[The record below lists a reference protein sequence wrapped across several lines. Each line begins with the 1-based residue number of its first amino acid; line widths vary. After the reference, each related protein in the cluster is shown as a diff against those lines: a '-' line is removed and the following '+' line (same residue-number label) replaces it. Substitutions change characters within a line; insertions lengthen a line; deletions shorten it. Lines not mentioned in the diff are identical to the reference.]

1 MRPLRSFAGGRG
13 SSGMRSSTAR
23 TRGSSWGPPPAA
35 ARPEPARSWRRFAKS
50 FGQRG
55 LGGQLIEVGCLG
67 MCYAEPIVS
76 IAKPGRPLICYGE
89 VTCQRAAEL
98 VEAYLLGDDPL
109 PAYALGTL
117 GDGSV
122 AGIPNLLQTP
132 FFKPQV
138 RRTLRNCG
146 LIDPGRIDH
155 YLANDGYCGL
165 ARSLE
170 LGREE
175 IIEELRRAG
184 LRGRGG
190 AGFPTWRKWQFCQ
203 QASAD
208 EKYLVCNAD
217 EGDPGAFMNRSLLE
231 GDPHCVLE
239 GMLIG
244 GLALGATTGYVYC
257 RAEYPLALERL
268 RGRWPR
274 PKSTACSGRTSSAAV
289 SASTSRSRRAR
300 GRSFAVRR
308 RP

>member
-1 MRPLRSFAGGRG
+1 M
-13 SSGMRSSTAR
+13 
-23 TRGSSWGPPPAA
+23 
-35 ARPEPARSWRRFAKS
+35 
-50 FGQRG
+50 
-55 LGGQLIEVGCLG
+55 IEVGCLG

-175 IIEELRRAG
+175 IIEELRRGPPRPGWCRLPHLAQMAVLPTG
-184 LRGRGG
+184 LRR
-190 AGFPTWRKWQFCQ
+190 RKI
-203 QASAD
+203 
-208 EKYLVCNAD
+208 
-217 EGDPGAFMNRSLLE
+217 PGLQ
-231 GDPHCVLE
+231 
-239 GMLIG
+239 
-244 GLALGATTGYVYC
+244 
-257 RAEYPLALERL
+257 
-268 RGRWPR
+268 
-274 PKSTACSGRTSSAAV
+274 
-289 SASTSRSRRAR
+289 RR
-300 GRSFAVRR
+300 
-308 RP
+308 